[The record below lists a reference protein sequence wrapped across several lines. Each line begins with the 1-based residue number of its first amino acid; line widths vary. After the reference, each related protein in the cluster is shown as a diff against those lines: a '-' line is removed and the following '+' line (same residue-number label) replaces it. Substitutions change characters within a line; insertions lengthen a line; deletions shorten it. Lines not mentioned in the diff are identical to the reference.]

1 MEYSGLALFPI
12 PALVRRR
19 LPRPSSS
26 QAVSKIAKSS
36 GDQHNGLKPSSE
48 PRLLC
53 DGDLSASVV
62 PELQKPSTAI
72 KDLDSFEFGSVGS
85 DTAREEM
92 GSMTKYETASGLRW
106 NRVVPGEPS
115 LTSYMKLFIP
125 PLSLTFVKR
134 SIFSAMRDLK
144 LSSRRLTAVWL
155 DLFILT
161 LWSIFSM
168 LCLPI

>member
-106 NRVVPGEPS
+106 NRVVPAFNLLRNAGSEAQQPQADGRLARS
-115 LTSYMKLFIP
+115 LY
-125 PLSLTFVKR
+125 
-134 SIFSAMRDLK
+134 
-144 LSSRRLTAVWL
+144 
-155 DLFILT
+155 LT